1 MKIQKLTESVF
12 EKLRDATTVVNP
24 VTADAVK
31 DNDMREKAVEKIL
44 KERGQGK
51 EFTGSSEKTPEVPVP
66 KPALEES
73 FFDAPLTEKHDKS
86 LPPTQEWQDLGNDG
100 REKYDFWDRIYAELI
115 EDPSFANNDTRNKLR
130 ELPDPYPNNT
140 REALGRYRESNM
152 SLTTDGDIRINVS
165 SPEQLQFA
173 KDVAKHYHIPVEER
187 ESNRFKG
194 LPYSLTLYI
203 SRMEDNAD
211 NITDK
216 VLQDK

>member
-12 EKLRDATTVVNP
+12 EKLKDATTVINP

-51 EFTGSSEKTPEVPVP
+51 EFTGSSEKTPEVPVA

-73 FFDAPLTEKHDKS
+73 FFDTPLTEKHDKS
-86 LPPTQEWQDLGNDG
+86 LPPTKEWQDLGNDG
-100 REKYDFWDRIYAELI
+100 REKYDFWDKIYAELI

-130 ELPDPYPNNT
+130 ELPDPDP
-140 REALGRYRESNM
+140 EAVAYGRYKESSM
-152 SLTTDGDIRINVS
+152 SLTPEGDIRINVS
-165 SPEQLQFA
+165 DPKQLNFA
-173 KDVAKHYHIPVEER
+173 KEVADHYNIPSEER
-187 ESNRFKG
+187 TSNRFKG

-203 SRMEDNAD
+203 SRMEDSAD
-211 NITDK
+211 RITDK

>member
-12 EKLRDATTVVNP
+12 EKLKDATTVINP

-44 KERGQGK
+44 KERGKGE

-66 KPALEES
+66 KPVLEES
-73 FFDAPLTEKHDKS
+73 FFDTPITEKHDKS
-86 LPPTQEWQDLGNDG
+86 LPPTKEWQDLGNDG
-100 REKYDFWDRIYAELI
+100 REKYDFWDKVYAELI
-115 EDPSFANNDTRNKLR
+115 EDSSFANTDTRNKLR
-130 ELPDPYPNNT
+130 ELPNPNPD
-140 REALGRYRESNM
+140 AIAYGRYKESNM
-152 SLTTDGDIRINVS
+152 SLTPDGDIRINVAA
-165 SPEQLQFA
+165 PEELQFA
-173 KDVAKHYHIPVEER
+173 KEVANHYNIPADER
-187 ESNRFKG
+187 SSNRFKG

-203 SRMEDNAD
+203 SKMEESAD